1 MFHGSSFEKERG
13 MIQRRAIL
21 VLVLGLGMAGAL
33 GTSTLAQQNG
43 GGAKTDTGDELQ
55 NRARIIRGELADV
68 LGVTQSEWQTLEP
81 LLDKVF
87 VLRSRNRWGGGGG
100 VAGAT
105 DANPGPAIPIAEA
118 SRDLRRT
125 VTNKD
130 ATLDEIKAKLQALR
144 DEKAK
149 IRAELAAARAELKA
163 AVKDVRQQSL
173 LVLRQ
178 YLE

>member
-1 MFHGSSFEKERG
+1 MFQASGFEKERE
-13 MIQRRAIL
+13 MIQHRA
-21 VLVLGLGMAGAL
+21 VLMFVLGLGMAGAL
-33 GTSTLAQQNG
+33 SISALAQQNG
-43 GGAKTDTGDELQ
+43 GGAKTDTGDEQQ

-81 LLDKVF
+81 ILDKVF
-87 VLRSRNRWGGGGG
+87 VLRYRNRFGGGGG

-118 SRDLRRT
+118 SRDLRRA
-125 VTNKD
+125 VTSKD
-130 ATLDEIKAKLQALR
+130 ATVDEIKAKLQALR

-163 AVKDVRQQSL
+163 AVNVRQQAI
-173 LVLRQ
+173 LVLHQ